1 MKDVVIKPPHIKLGQ
16 LLKLLEFVSSGGAE
30 KEFLVNNTVLVNGEV
45 EARRGRK
52 IYGGDKVTISDQVFL
67 VKTNED

>member
-1 MKDVVIKPPHIKLGQ
+1 LKDVVIKPPYIKLGQ

-30 KEFLVNNTVLVNGEV
+30 KEFLVNNSIMVNGEL

-52 IYGGDKVTISDQVFL
+52 IYDGDKVTILDQVYL
-67 VKTNED
+67 VKTNEN

>member
-1 MKDVVIKPPHIKLGQ
+1 LKDVVIKHPFIKLGQ

-30 KEFLVNNTVLVNGEV
+30 KEFLSQNDILVNGEI

-52 IYGGDKVTISDQVFL
+52 IYGGDVITILDQVYL
-67 VKTNED
+67 VKTDEN

>member
-1 MKDVVIKPPHIKLGQ
+1 MKDVVIKPPYIKLGQ

-30 KEFLVNNTVLVNGEV
+30 KEFLSQNVILVNGEI

-52 IYGGDKVTISDQVFL
+52 IYGGDVITILDQVYL
-67 VKTNED
+67 VKTDEN

>member
-1 MKDVVIKPPHIKLGQ
+1 LKDVVIKPPYIKLGQ

-30 KEFLVNNTVLVNGEV
+30 KEFLASNDILVNGEL
-45 EARRGRK
+45 ETRRGRK
-52 IYGGDKVTISDQVFL
+52 IYSGDKITVMDQVFV